1 MKRTIDGRFIEKRVV
16 IDNKL
21 LKEII
26 YEIKVKHDLSW
37 SQFGKKI
44 GVGSQMIRHE
54 WLIKNSTLP
63 LSIFKKI
70 EKLYGKKIDMKLKD
84 PFWGQR
90 LKDGKIKYKEVK
102 LPDVNEVNFAEFYGI
117 LLGDGCVFSNLSGF
131 SISGDKLLD
140 KHYHEVYIK
149 NLINYL
155 FGTNPSFYY
164 SKKQRSVSCF
174 FYSKKVAEFLIK
186 TGFPKGV
193 KYKTNPVIPQ
203 FIFKN
208 SNNLSAC
215 IRGIMDTD
223 GSLSYHPHSKVMIHL
238 SITSPSLR
246 RSVLCGLE
254 EIGIKGGEFNKGIMI
269 YGKDKIKNFYEKIGF
284 SNKKNQIKYEIFS
297 KGGKIPSSKEVERF
311 LR

>member
-16 IDNKL
+16 IDNNL

-26 YEIKVKHDLSW
+26 YKIKAKHNLSW
-37 SQFGKKI
+37 PKLGKELNI
-44 GVGSQMIRHE
+44 SSQMIRHE
-54 WLIKNSTLP
+54 WLIKKSTIP

-70 EKLYGKKIDMKLKD
+70 EKLYGKKIKAELKN

-90 LKDGKIKYKEVK
+90 LKDGKIKYKEVT
-102 LPDVNEVNFAEFYGI
+102 LPYIHDIHFAEFYGI

-131 SISGDKLLD
+131 SISGDKVLD
-140 KHYHEVYIK
+140 KDYHEVYIK
-149 NLINYL
+149 NLIIYL

-164 SKKQRSVSCF
+164 SKKQRLVSCF
-174 FYSKKVAEFLIK
+174 FYSKKIAEFLIK
-186 TGFPKGV
+186 NNFPKGI
-193 KYKTNPVIPQ
+193 KYKSNLIIPK
-203 FIFKN
+203 FIFQDK
-208 SNNLSAC
+208 NNLSAC

-223 GSLSYHPHSKVMIHL
+223 GSLSFHPHSKVMIHL

-246 RSVLCGLE
+246 KSVLNGLE
-254 EIGIKGGEFNKGIMI
+254 NLGIKGGEFNKGIMI
-269 YGKDKIKNFYEKIGF
+269 YGKDKIKSFYEKIGF

-297 KGGKIPSSKEVERF
+297 KGGKIPSSKEIERF